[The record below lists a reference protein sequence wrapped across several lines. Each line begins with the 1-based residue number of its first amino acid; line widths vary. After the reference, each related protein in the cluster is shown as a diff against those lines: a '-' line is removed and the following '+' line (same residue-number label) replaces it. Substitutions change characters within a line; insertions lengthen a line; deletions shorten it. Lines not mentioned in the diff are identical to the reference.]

1 MANWIISPH
10 KTEIGNQG
18 LGGRPGAQRFY
29 KIPGPQGWQDTHA
42 WITSEVADRIRR
54 FQKTLRLE
62 PVLLNQRIGNLKGE
76 FDRSKIHGQVWPN
89 GSKDPD
95 KRTGNTIWGFPN
107 SEDSQRLRE
116 ERGKEDNREREQA
129 LPEAYLPVID
139 AKGEELTGKYK
150 SRPGRGP
157 LVFK

>member
-1 MANWIISPH
+1 MSKFYFEKKWVDKKDPVTQEDLVPADTVIGFFRKNGVCWNFKELVKALNKEQPMANWIIRSSQ
-10 KTEIGNQG
+10 TEIANQG
-18 LGGRPGAQRFY
+18 WGGRPGAQRFY
-29 KIPGPQGWQDTHA
+29 KIPGPQGWQDTRA

-62 PVLLNQRIGNLKGE
+62 P
-76 FDRSKIHGQVWPN
+76 
-89 GSKDPD
+89 
-95 KRTGNTIWGFPN
+95 
-107 SEDSQRLRE
+107 
-116 ERGKEDNREREQA
+116 A